1 DSKNAMKTVGKK
13 FINLTTEAITEWS
26 ESKKDVMKSFIMNG
40 KKYSI
45 SVSSYTGVMSSAG
58 IEE

>member
-40 KKYSI
+40 KKYGISI
-45 SVSSYTGVMSSAG
+45 NSYTGVMSFAE